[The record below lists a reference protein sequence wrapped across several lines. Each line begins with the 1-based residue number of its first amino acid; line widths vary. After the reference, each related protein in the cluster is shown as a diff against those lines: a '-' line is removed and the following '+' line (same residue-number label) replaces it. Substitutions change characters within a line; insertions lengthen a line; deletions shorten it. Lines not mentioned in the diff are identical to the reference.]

1 MLGSAASTGW
11 LRERR
16 KLMAVQLNEAKF
28 NAGLVFVLARALQ
41 RRIPEHIAIEQ
52 AAYWLRSHGY
62 DRQADELDDLT
73 SQKLVGP
80 DCPAAIVSPE
90 HHRR

>member
-1 MLGSAASTGW
+1 
-11 LRERR
+11 
-16 KLMAVQLNEAKF
+16 MAVQFNEPKF

-41 RRIPEHIAIEQ
+41 RRVPEHIAIGQ

-62 DRQADELDDLT
+62 DRQADELDDQT

-80 DCPAAIVSPE
+80 VCPTTIVCPE
-90 HHRR
+90 

>member
-1 MLGSAASTGW
+1 MD
-11 LRERR
+11 
-16 KLMAVQLNEAKF
+16 VQLNEAIF
-28 NAGLVFVLARALQ
+28 NEGLVFVIAMALQ

-80 DCPAAIVSPE
+80 DCPAAIVNPE